1 MLHIRARKSQ
11 KINKDLA
18 QQIAKFTQALG
29 GFRFFKA
36 IIYPMFKTATKTFV
50 KGVVMGEV
58 IIFIVAL
65 TVLILVI
72 KN

>member
-1 MLHIRARKSQ
+1 M
-11 KINKDLA
+11 
-18 QQIAKFTQALG
+18 
-29 GFRFFKA
+29 FKA
-36 IIYPMFKTATKTFV
+36 TTKTFV

-65 TVLILVI
+65 TVLILVV

>member
-1 MLHIRARKSQ
+1 
-11 KINKDLA
+11 
-18 QQIAKFTQALG
+18 
-29 GFRFFKA
+29 
-36 IIYPMFKTATKTFV
+36 MFKTATKTFV